1 MEALITVKLVITD
14 RGVTAAPTDTDR
26 TYRQETESNVLLY
39 HALAVGAG
47 FRRRVCCLSLVSFLT
62 ATGQLTRIMYAAE
75 ASSCFPVVSAPIN
88 CLTSVEARH
97 IIIQY
102 TSSCGFIAPVLLSD
116 AVHSGGVRAR
126 G

>member
-47 FRRRVCCLSLVSFLT
+47 FRRRVLSLPGIVFNSYRSINTYNVCGRGVLVF
-62 ATGQLTRIMYAAE
+62 
-75 ASSCFPVVSAPIN
+75 SSCFCTN
-88 CLTSVEARH
+88 
-97 IIIQY
+97 
-102 TSSCGFIAPVLLSD
+102 
-116 AVHSGGVRAR
+116 
-126 G
+126 